1 MQTKNKRNQDRQKLP
16 ENDEISN
23 KKELMNITQ
32 TP

>member
-1 MQTKNKRNQDRQKLP
+1 MQTKNQRNRDRQKLP

-23 KKELMNITQ
+23 QKELMNITQ

>member
-1 MQTKNKRNQDRQKLP
+1 MQTKNQRNRNRQKQS